1 MAPKYWGSDK
11 QVTWLKSYVGKDIM
25 SKSDGDQ
32 ISFFTRIDA
41 EWLRQWPEE
50 AVLGLPRD
58 DSDVSL
64 TSDQS
69 ALLGQ
74 ALERRK
80 QQLRTSRLDVA
91 KIRYNRALWKD
102 KRRHRD
108 PQLVELYQTLYP
120 ERVTAGLKDANF
132 EAIHKDDVDWVG
144 MEGEE
149 PAPALKATIKQQAS
163 ARLSARRA
171 VSQKLFDAEMDEVKK
186 KVKLEL
192 ERVKKA
198 KLENKAED
206 VELTPELAQL
216 SIDQLEGIIDRL
228 HSLIMEK
235 TGWVG
240 FTMLGGP
247 TPYSCGTSPNGNT
260 FKDSHPD
267 WNEGVSS
274 IFVEFLRRRF
284 PRALRDAMALPDPV
298 DSVKMDCED
307 DQDDVEELPAKPK
320 PKKQKDKLEFKA
332 PKRSKGATV
341 VAASAAITS
350 SSATPLSSPLP
361 PLPPLD
367 SSAVLDLHQTMDS
380 ESTYDISQTAVDSTY
395 NLSQTAV
402 DSTYSLSQTTTD
414 STSYSTDD
422 TSKTTANT
430 TYDLSFWAKHP
441 GYNSGGPVFSYTE
454 GGVFDS
460 GANDLQPTEGQGM
473 DLAGWPVEEGLL
485 DDFDQFMATAPEYFA
500 PQPPVFFAAPDLS
513 SVHAENREIGALPSG
528 EQALTATP
536 RSRAPTLPTRPSLPA
551 TPVGTEVNRTP
562 PKPAMATLSTE
573 AAASTA
579 MRQPSPSNMSLPSM
593 VVSRP
598 SPPNTSPLPLR
609 IARTSSAAAAA
620 RGDVVAIAASSA
632 ALEAAMEARRKLQ
645 EEDTESSSEDEE
657 SLAGPQ
663 YPISGPMANPPKP
676 YPATKVGGSDGEAGG
691 GRAQGGRGQGHG
703 RGHGRGRGKGKGRG
717 GRGGGRQGA
726 EGEPLEASDDDEG
739 GEGDNAEAS
748 GHGSRGGGRGE
759 GRVGRKAAGGQ
770 GFEGEASG
778 AAEGEDEDS
787 GAVDTREVGGR
798 GRGQR
803 APLAFLQTY
812 GDNGEV
818 ILLPLD
824 TPDPATNTQRWREIR
839 AMEREQDRKANAAPK
854 VDLLRNPA
862 GGSDLV
868 VLPRLPGAP
877 MLPVPQLGRPGR
889 ERRAPKNPNET
900 DEALLQRLEKS
911 KEMLKEKS
919 KGQEKR
925 KGQEENEGPRQ
936 KRARTC

>member
-1 MAPKYWGSDK
+1 MAPKPWGSDE
-11 QVTWLKSYVGKDIM
+11 QVTWLQSYVGKYIK

-32 ISFFTRIDA
+32 ISFFMRIDA
-41 EWLRQWPEE
+41 EWLRLWPEE

-69 ALLGQ
+69 ALLGR
-74 ALERRK
+74 ALEKRK
-80 QQLRTSRLDVA
+80 QQLRTWFRNHVSTSRKSGATTVKKDDMTSISA
-91 KIRYNRALWKD
+91 ALWKD

-132 EAIHKDDVDWVG
+132 EAIHKGDVDWVG

-171 VSQKLFDAEMDEVKK
+171 VSQKLFEAETDEVKT

-198 KLENKAED
+198 KLENKTED

-247 TPYSCGTSPNGNT
+247 TPRAGGALGVVVYSCGTSPNGNT

-307 DQDDVEELPAKPK
+307 DQDDGEEPPAKSK
-320 PKKQKDKLEFKA
+320 PKKQKDKPEFKA
-332 PKRSKGATV
+332 PKRSKGTTAVASTV
-341 VAASAAITS
+341 AVAASVAAAAITL
-350 SSATPLSSPLP
+350 SSATPLSSPTPPSPPSP
-361 PLPPLD
+361 PLN
-367 SSAVLDLHQTMDS
+367 SAAVLDLHQTMES
-380 ESTYDISQTAVDSTY
+380 ESTYDISQTAVNSTY
-395 NLSQTAV
+395 GLSQT
-402 DSTYSLSQTTTD
+402 STD
-414 STSYSTDD
+414 SMDD
-422 TSKTTANT
+422 TSQTTANT
-430 TYDLSFWAKHP
+430 TYDLSFWARHP
-441 GYNSGGPVFSYTE
+441 GYDSGGPVYSYTE
-454 GGVFDS
+454 GQGFDS
-460 GANDLQPTEGQGM
+460 GANDMQPTEGQGM
-473 DLAGWPVEEGLL
+473 DLSSWSVEEDLNL
-485 DDFDQFMATAPEYFA
+485 NDFDQFMATVPEYFA
-500 PQPPVFFAAPDLS
+500 PQPPAFFAAPDLS
-513 SVHAENREIGALPSG
+513 SVHTEDGEIGAVPSG
-528 EQALTATP
+528 ERALTATP
-536 RSRAPTLPTRPSLPA
+536 RSPAPTPPTCPSLPA
-551 TPVGTEVNRTP
+551 TPVGQATEVNRAP
-562 PKPAMATLSTE
+562 PKPPMATLSTE

-579 MRQPSPSNMSLPSM
+579 VRHPSPPNMLLPST

-598 SPPNTSPLPLR
+598 SPPNTSPLPPR

-620 RGDVVAIAASSA
+620 RGDVVAIVASSA

-645 EEDTESSSEDEE
+645 EEDTENSSEDEE
-657 SLAGPQ
+657 PLAGPQ
-663 YPISGPMANPPKP
+663 YPISRPMANPPKP
-676 YPATKVGGSDGEAGG
+676 YLAAKVGGSDSEAGG
-691 GRAQGGRGQGHG
+691 RRAQGGRGQGRGRG
-703 RGHGRGRGKGKGRG
+703 RGHGRGKGKGKGRG
-717 GRGGGRQGA
+717 GRGGGGGGGGRQGA
-726 EGEPLEASDDDEG
+726 E
-739 GEGDNAEAS
+739 
-748 GHGSRGGGRGE
+748 
-759 GRVGRKAAGGQ
+759 V
-770 GFEGEASG
+770 FEGETSG
-778 AAEGEDEDS
+778 AGEGEDEDS
-787 GAVDTREVGGR
+787 GVVDAGEVGGC

-824 TPDPATNTQRWREIR
+824 TPDPAMNTQRWREIR
-839 AMEREQDRKANAAPK
+839 VMERERDRKANAAPK
-854 VDLLRNPA
+854 ADLLRNPA

-877 MLPVPQLGRPGR
+877 MPPVPQLGRPGR

-919 KGQEKR
+919 KGQAKR
-925 KGQEENEGPRQ
+925 KGHEENEGPQQ